1 MLEHL
6 HVFIREALCSN
17 IFMTLPNAYFISKR
31 IFFPFKV
38 QPLIK
43 YMLATTLERKQYTM
57 SSMYRITD
65 VHFLHLPETWSSRKK
80 TMEKVKKKKKSKMS
94 FKFNIG
100 A

>member
-1 MLEHL
+1 
-6 HVFIREALCSN
+6 
-17 IFMTLPNAYFISKR
+17 MTLPNAYFISKR

-43 YMLATTLERKQYTM
+43 YILATTLGRKQYTM

-80 TMEKVKKKKKSKMS
+80 TMEQVKKKSKMS